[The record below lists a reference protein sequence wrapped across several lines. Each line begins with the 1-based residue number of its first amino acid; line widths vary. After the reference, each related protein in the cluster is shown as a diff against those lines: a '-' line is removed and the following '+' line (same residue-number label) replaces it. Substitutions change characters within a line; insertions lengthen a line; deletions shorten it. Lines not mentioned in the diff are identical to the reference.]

1 MRHNDAHHN
10 NSLVQICTQW
20 NLDRNPFIY
29 VSCLPEGTK
38 LHCIAAVLP
47 LLLLQCWHFGWK
59 QCDGFFGNVQPQLR
73 RIAPWQPAGKLWEG
87 LGSHR
92 MTAMWVG
99 CFADACPNSWWE
111 AGIQFL
117 TARWAVHLQYG
128 VSKPACSHTCL
139 TWEGWAG
146 NPSFAMYCTSLC
158 GQRKKGI
165 QKYCSKT

>member
-1 MRHNDAHHN
+1 MRHNDAHYN

-59 QCDGFFGNVQPQLR
+59 QLLSEP
-73 RIAPWQPAGKLWEG
+73 PAT
-87 LGSHR
+87 SSPNCP
-92 MTAMWVG
+92 MTACWQALGGTWLPPHDSYVNGMLCGRLSKLLVG
-99 CFADACPNSWWE
+99 RWD
-111 AGIQFL
+111 QFL
-117 TARWAVHLQYG
+117 TATWGVHLQCG
-128 VSKPACSHTCL
+128 VSIPAWAHACL

-146 NPSFAMYCTSLC
+146 NPIFAIYCASVC

-165 QKYCSKT
+165 QKYHSKT